1 MTHTYKDAS
10 QFKQFTPEHDAVMTI
25 YLEPVLNAWES
36 YSNLGFKYSV
46 KVPESFTFVEFKS
59 GWDQD
64 DFIHNNSA
72 HKIATDLGFVP
83 DVDVCSGQDYPR
95 YSEKNCQDSLRFF
108 FKNANDAWMF
118 AAQIEATMDCI
129 ADNKLSALY

>member
-25 YLEPVLNAWES
+25 YLEPVLNVYA
-36 YSNLGFKYSV
+36 NLFDGAYPFSV
-46 KVPESFTFVEFKS
+46 KVPEALTFVKFES

-64 DFIHNNSA
+64 DFIHNQKA
-72 HKIATDLGFVP
+72 HRIAEAANLEFEHLL
-83 DVDVCSGQDYPR
+83 DYPR
-95 YSEKNCQDSLRFF
+95 YSEKNCQCSLRFF